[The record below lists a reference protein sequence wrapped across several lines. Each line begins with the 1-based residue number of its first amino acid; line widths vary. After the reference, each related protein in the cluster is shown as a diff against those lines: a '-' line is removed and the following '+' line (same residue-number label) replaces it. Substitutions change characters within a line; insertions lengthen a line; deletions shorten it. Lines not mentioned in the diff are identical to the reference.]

1 LFVLSDW
8 CGRKNRLPKAASIHQ
23 EPSHLYVG
31 YVYTHEHD
39 FVLTNKRGEKNR
51 LVLGCQMCNILQ
63 CERCG
68 KEVSLCT
75 ISIEAKGEEF
85 KRL

>member
-1 LFVLSDW
+1 MSDW
-8 CGRKNRLPKAASIHQ
+8 RGRKNRLPQAASIHQ

-39 FVLTNKRGEKNR
+39 FVLTNKRGEKDKH
-51 LVLGCQMCNILQ
+51 VLGCQMCNILY

>member
-1 LFVLSDW
+1 MW
-8 CGRKNRLPKAASIHQ
+8 QKKPIAAGSVDSPRTFSPICR
-23 EPSHLYVG
+23 VF
-31 YVYTHEHD
+31 YTHEHD
-39 FVLTNKRGEKNR
+39 FVLTNKRGEKDKH
-51 LVLGCQMCNILQ
+51 VLGCQMCNILY